1 MCITFIFVKTKIA
14 NAPVGIHLR
23 TAFTDCSYHY
33 NLKNEHLSLQV
44 YPAP

>member
-1 MCITFIFVKTKIA
+1 MCRSFIFVNANIA
-14 NAPVGIHLR
+14 NAPVGIHLSI
-23 TAFTDCSYHY
+23 AFTDCSYHH